1 MKIDWTVKGPYIT
14 CIHVTDHSKMVI
26 SIYLLR
32 RWDVL
37 TGDLELVETKD
48 AHSDIVYG
56 KYEAKYKTLYV
67 QILILA

>member
-1 MKIDWTVKGPYIT
+1 
-14 CIHVTDHSKMVI
+14 MVI